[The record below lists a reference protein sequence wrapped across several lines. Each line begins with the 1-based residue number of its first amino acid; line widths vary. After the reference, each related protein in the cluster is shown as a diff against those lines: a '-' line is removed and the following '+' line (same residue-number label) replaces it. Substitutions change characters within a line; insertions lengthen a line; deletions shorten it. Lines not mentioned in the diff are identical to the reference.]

1 MRVLPPSFPTW
12 LEAPAIAGGSPFG
25 APFGKVQVGL
35 GVGKHLPGRR
45 CGTVFTRRGEVSLA
59 PETWRE
65 GSSMGGKPRNS
76 IEGQTLM
83 PLSLSKDIYIYTWN
97 PGITHVW
104 TGKEGKRPYLGSWS
118 YRVSTAQ

>member
-83 PLSLSKDIYIYTWN
+83 PLSLS
-97 PGITHVW
+97 
-104 TGKEGKRPYLGSWS
+104 L
-118 YRVSTAQ
+118 